1 MFFSLHDLNG
11 ANKKTT
17 YEEEDKGSGKGG
29 RWLRD
34 RSAPGLRDET
44 LSRLDTDTRKG
55 EGEGKRRVGR

>member
-1 MFFSLHDLNG
+1 MFFSLHDLNW

-34 RSAPGLRDET
+34 RSAP
-44 LSRLDTDTRKG
+44 
-55 EGEGKRRVGR
+55 